1 MKHLACLEKLLD
13 LGAKIDVH
21 DVAGLKDGAV
31 GTKNV
36 VTRSK
41 NVKKFETSPS
51 CVFSRVLVSFFVIL
65 CRYRYRYFCTL
76 KIFFT

>member
-41 NVKKFETSPS
+41 NVKKFKQAQVVCSVGYWYNFLSSYVGTGNGT
-51 CVFSRVLVSFFVIL
+51 FVP
-65 CRYRYRYFCTL
+65 
-76 KIFFT
+76 